1 MQKHLSDVTLGS
13 LPTNILRPK
22 YDRSRTSIGIAHIG
36 PGAFHRAHQAVY
48 FDSLLERD
56 PRWAISAIA
65 LRSAG
70 VRDALTPQDGLY
82 SLAELSLE
90 GPIRVIGAIR
100 ELLVGSEQMDAAFAR
115 LSAPETQIVTL
126 TVTEKGYCLDA
137 QGQLQMSH
145 PDIQRDLQ
153 SPRTPVSTVGWL
165 VEALRRRRAQGTAP
179 FIVISCDNL
188 MDNGRALHRALVD
201 YAQALEPPFA
211 RFIESEV
218 ICPRTM
224 VDSITPAT
232 DDALRARVNNALGVL
247 DAWPVQREPFTQW
260 VIEDSP
266 ALNGIDLAAVGVTIA
281 KDVSVYDR
289 AKLRLVNGAHS
300 TLAYLG
306 SLRGR
311 ETVFDAIND
320 VPLARF
326 VERLMRDDLGPSLG
340 NAQGLDVQRYI
351 DAILERY
358 RNPAVRHFLSQ
369 IAWDGTKKLPV
380 RIIATA
386 LQLIGENKDVRRL
399 AWPIAAWMR
408 FVVRQAKARVPI
420 VDPEGTRLAE
430 IGAACNGN
438 FDQDLRRFSAIET
451 IFPPSLLQHAEYRA
465 ALTYAYAALQD
476 PNALPS

>member
-1 MQKHLSDVTLGS
+1 MQKLLSDSTLGS
-13 LPTNILRPK
+13 LPTNILRPR
-22 YDRSRTSIGIAHIG
+22 YDRSRTSIGITHIG

-48 FDSLLERD
+48 FDSMLERD

-70 VRDALTPQDGLY
+70 VRDALAPQDGLY
-82 SLAELSLE
+82 TLAELSTQGTL
-90 GPIRVIGAIR
+90 RVIGAIR

-115 LSAPETQIVTL
+115 LAAPTTQIVTL

-137 QGQLQMSH
+137 QGKLQMSH
-145 PDIQRDLQ
+145 PEIQRDLQ
-153 SPRTPVSTVGWL
+153 SPRMPVSTVGWL
-165 VEALRRRRAQGTAP
+165 VEALRRRRAQGIAP

-188 MDNGRALHRALVD
+188 MDNGNALRGALIE
-201 YAQALEPPFA
+201 YAEALEPPLA

-232 DDALRARVNNALGVL
+232 DDALRTRVNSALGVV
-247 DAWPVQREPFTQW
+247 DAWPIQRESFTQW

-266 ALNGIDLAAVGVTIA
+266 ALNGIDLASVGVTLA

-320 VPLARF
+320 VPLATF
-326 VERLMRDDLGPSLG
+326 VERLMREDLGPSLG
-340 NAQGLDVQRYI
+340 NPQGLDVKRYI
-351 DAILERY
+351 DAIIERY
-358 RNPAVRHFLSQ
+358 RNPAVRHLLSQ

-380 RIIATA
+380 RIIATV
-386 LQLIGENKDVRRL
+386 LQLIVEHKDVRRL

-408 FVVRQAKARVPI
+408 FIVRQAQGGATI
-420 VDPEGTRLAE
+420 VDPEASRLTAIGT
-430 IGAACNGN
+430 GCNGD
-438 FDQDLRRFSAIET
+438 FDHDLQRFAAIET
-451 IFPPSLLQHAEYRA
+451 IFPPAVLQHSEFRA
-465 ALTYAYAALQD
+465 ALGDAYRALND
-476 PNALPS
+476 PNALPT

>member
-1 MQKHLSDVTLGS
+1 V
-13 LPTNILRPK
+13 
-22 YDRSRTSIGIAHIG
+22 
-36 PGAFHRAHQAVY
+36 
-48 FDSLLERD
+48 DSLLERD
-56 PRWAISAIA
+56 PRWAISAVA

-70 VRDALTPQDGLY
+70 VRDALAPQDGLY
-82 SLAELSLE
+82 SLAELSAQAT
-90 GPIRVIGAIR
+90 IRVIGAIR

-115 LSAPETQIVTL
+115 LCAPETQIVTL

-137 QGQLQMSH
+137 QGKLQMSH
-145 PDIQRDLQ
+145 PEIQRDLQ

-188 MDNGRALHRALVD
+188 MDNGNALRGALID
-201 YAQALEPPFA
+201 YAQALEPPLA

-232 DDALRARVNNALGVL
+232 DDALRERVNNALGVS
-247 DAWPVQREPFTQW
+247 DAWPVQREAFTQW

-266 ALNGIDLAAVGVTIA
+266 ALNGIDLASVGVTLA
-281 KDVSVYDR
+281 KDVSVFDR

-320 VPLARF
+320 APLARF
-326 VERLMRDDLGPSLG
+326 VEELMRADLGPSLG
-340 NAQGLDVQRYI
+340 NAQGLDVKRYI

-358 RNPAVRHFLSQ
+358 RNPAVRHLLSQ

-380 RIIATA
+380 RIIATT
-386 LQLIGENKDVRRL
+386 LQLIAEHKDVRNL

-408 FVVRQAKARVPI
+408 FVVRQAKAGVAI
-420 VDPEGTRLAE
+420 VDPEGSRLAT
-430 IGAACNGN
+430 IGSACSGD
-438 FDQDLRRFSAIET
+438 FEQDLAKFAAIET
-451 IFPPSLLQHAEYRA
+451 VFPATLLEHAGYRA
-465 ALTYAYAALQD
+465 ALADAYRALND
-476 PNALPS
+476 PNALPT